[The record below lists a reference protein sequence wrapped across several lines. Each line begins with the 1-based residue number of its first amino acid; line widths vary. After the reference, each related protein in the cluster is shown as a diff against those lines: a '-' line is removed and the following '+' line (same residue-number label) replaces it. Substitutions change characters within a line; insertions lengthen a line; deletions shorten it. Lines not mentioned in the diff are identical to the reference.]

1 MTYIKFLLILTLT
14 FLSTLT
20 KAQTTDTISET
31 EGVDITVVVK
41 NIRGE
46 TGKIIMGLYDSAEN
60 FEMRTNGQYATG
72 TIENGQSTIVYHNVK
87 PGTYAIKC
95 YHDANDNNQIDL
107 DGFIPSITY

>member
-14 FLSTLT
+14 FLSTLA
-20 KAQTTDTISET
+20 KSQTNDTIPET

-46 TGKIIMGLYDSAEN
+46 TGKIMMGLYDSAEK
-60 FEMRTNGQYATG
+60 FELNTDGQYANG

-87 PGTYAIKC
+87 PGTYA
-95 YHDANDNNQIDL
+95 
-107 DGFIPSITY
+107 SITY